1 MRKIGRYYCFKDF
14 IMSSGEV
21 AFKKGNFYDG
31 MVDSQH
37 GSFKSDITRTMC
49 HGVDMCLIIEHLRQ
63 FKFGR

>member
-1 MRKIGRYYCFKDF
+1 
-14 IMSSGEV
+14 MSSGEV

-63 FKFGR
+63 FKFGRWRKLVKFLNVEEKN